1 MEESGLQY
9 VTTTLDWFRHF
20 CGQCTEFAEYDLKPT
35 LFTYSELQKATRD
48 FHVDMKL
55 GEGGYGAVYKVP
67 QFYLMWCDRR
77 TILTMLQI
85 ILPLLLSKIVR
96 SQFQ

>member
-1 MEESGLQY
+1 MEGSGLHIRCNSFIDF
-9 VTTTLDWFRHF
+9 VIF

-48 FHVDMKL
+48 FNVDMKL

-67 QFYLMWCDRR
+67 
-77 TILTMLQI
+77 I
-85 ILPLLLSKIVR
+85 ILPHVV
-96 SQFQ
+96 